1 MLVLHPLDAWSAQFA
16 SDQTLSFKKQGAV
29 ASSYQL
35 SPSLHKTSGS
45 LYHSPKPHHHPP
57 NATCKNRSPVCVK
70 QPPVLLRQ
78 RSRPCVLIVKLV
90 DIRSNRNSQ
99 SQLWTKH
106 HWGRYPCRVCTLI
119 IWMNN
124 LSQFY
129 NQHLSCWSRAVSSYY
144 CNCLHSPVSSRSRP
158 SPFNGQPDSVTTMG
172 MLVS

>member
-1 MLVLHPLDAWSAQFA
+1 MHGVLSLPRTRHWDSRSWVRWHLLINSLLRYTKRLVRCIIRQNRTTTR
-16 SDQTLSFKKQGAV
+16 QTQRV
-29 ASSYQL
+29 
-35 SPSLHKTSGS
+35 
-45 LYHSPKPHHHPP
+45 
-57 NATCKNRSPVCVK
+57 NRSPVCVK

-144 CNCLHSPVSSRSRP
+144 CNCLHSPVASRSRP
-158 SPFNGQPDSVTTMG
+158 SPFNGQPDSVTTTG